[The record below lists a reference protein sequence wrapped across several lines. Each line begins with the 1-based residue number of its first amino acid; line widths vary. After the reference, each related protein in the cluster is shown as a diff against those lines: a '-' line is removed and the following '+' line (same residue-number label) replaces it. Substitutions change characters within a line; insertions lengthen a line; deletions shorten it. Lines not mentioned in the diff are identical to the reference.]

1 MLDNAEHSLSLLQF
15 VYIILLPTKTPFVE
29 YEAEFNID
37 PVGIFVPL
45 FHKRNDRLIH
55 NFILIGVTL

>member
-15 VYIILLPTKTPFVE
+15 VYIIFLPTKTPFVE

-37 PVGIFVPL
+37 PVVPS